1 MACHPALAEFRCVS
15 LSPGPGSPHKPFQK
29 ILDRPARPLHPP
41 SAISILA
48 RMRLSIFCIFFFAL
62 ISPAQTISSAP
73 ACDNAN
79 NTSASTSYHS
89 NGSHNASAG
98 QVSKLPI
105 RSLLYP
111 GATTRIF
118 VRYMP
123 WFGDPHHINVG
134 YRSNDAQQVGRQ
146 VADMASRGIQGAIVD
161 WYGPSQGLKN
171 QSTLLLMKAA
181 ERNGGFQ
188 FAVSVDKGALGQ
200 CTRGACDP
208 TQRLISVLTYAAS
221 TFEQSPAYIKFDGR
235 PAVFF
240 FGLQRSPID
249 WQRVRSAL
257 PLHPLFFFRNSIA
270 FGNPAAD
277 GAYSWVAP
285 ETVRPDDPMAVRYL
299 ERFYSRAQHSS
310 KIAMG
315 SAYKGFDDAE
325 ASWGKGRAINQQCGE
340 TWLTTLA
347 EPGEFF
353 SASHQLP
360 ALIIPT
366 WNDYEEGTEI
376 ESGIDNCVQVK
387 GKLKGHK
394 LAWRLKG
401 NSNTVDHVSILARTT
416 GQWSEVMRAPV
427 HAHAVNL
434 SDLHLSPSASDV
446 CVVAVGKASI
456 LDHATGP
463 IPIASR

>member
-1 MACHPALAEFRCVS
+1 
-15 LSPGPGSPHKPFQK
+15 
-29 ILDRPARPLHPP
+29 
-41 SAISILA
+41 
-48 RMRLSIFCIFFFAL
+48 MRLPIFCIFFFAL
-62 ISPAQTISSAP
+62 ISSAQTTSSAP
-73 ACDNAN
+73 VCENVN
-79 NTSASTSYHS
+79 NTSASTHYH
-89 NGSHNASAG
+89 NDRSHNASAG

-105 RSLLYP
+105 RSLLYR

-123 WFGDPHHINVG
+123 WFGGPQHIDVG
-134 YRSNDAQQVGRQ
+134 YRSDDEQQIARQ

-171 QSTLLLMKAA
+171 QSTILLMKAA

-188 FAVSVDKGALGQ
+188 FAVSVDKGALKECMKG
-200 CTRGACDP
+200 GCDP
-208 TQRLISVLTYAAS
+208 TRQLISDLTYAAR
-221 TFEQSPAYIKFDGR
+221 TFEESPAYVRFDGH

-240 FGLQRSPID
+240 FGLEQAPIN
-249 WQRVRSAL
+249 WRRVHSAL
-257 PLHPLFFFRNSIA
+257 PLDPLFFFRNSIA
-270 FGNPAAD
+270 FENSVAD

-285 ETVRPDDPMAVRYL
+285 ETVRPDDPMALRYL

-325 ASWGKGRAINQQCGE
+325 ASWGEGRVIDQQCGE
-340 TWLTTLA
+340 TWLATLA

-360 ALIIPT
+360 ALIIPS

-387 GKLKGHK
+387 GSFRGQKLS
-394 LAWRLKG
+394 WNIDG
-401 NSNTVDHVSILARTT
+401 NSKTVDHFSILASTT
-416 GQWSEVMRAPV
+416 GQWSEVMQAPV
-427 HAHAVNL
+427 DLHSVNL
-434 SDLHLSPSASDV
+434 SDLHLSSAAKDV
-446 CVVAVGKASI
+446 CVVAVGKASM
-456 LDHATGP
+456 LNHSTGP
-463 IPIASR
+463 IPIANR

>member
-1 MACHPALAEFRCVS
+1 
-15 LSPGPGSPHKPFQK
+15 
-29 ILDRPARPLHPP
+29 
-41 SAISILA
+41 
-48 RMRLSIFCIFFFAL
+48 MRLSIFCILFFAL
-62 ISPAQTISSAP
+62 ISSAQTTSSAP

-79 NTSASTSYHS
+79 NTSASTTYHS
-89 NGSHNASAG
+89 RGSHNASAG

-111 GATTRIF
+111 GATTRIY

-134 YRSNDAQQVGRQ
+134 YRSDDPQQVERQ

-181 ERNGGFQ
+181 ERNGAFQ
-188 FAVSVDKGALGQ
+188 FAVSVDRGALGQ
-200 CTRGACDP
+200 CIRGGCDP
-208 TQRLISVLTYAAS
+208 TQRLISVLNYAAN
-221 TFEQSPAYIKFDGR
+221 TFEESPAYVRFNGR

-240 FGLQRSPID
+240 FGLQRAPID

-257 PLHPLFFFRNSIA
+257 PLHPLFFFRNSVA

-285 ETVRPDDPMAVRYL
+285 ETVRPGDPMGLDYL
-299 ERFYSRAQHSS
+299 DRFYSTAQRSP

-315 SAYKGFDDAE
+315 SAYKGFDDRE
-325 ASWGKGRAINQQCGE
+325 ASWGKGRVIDQQCGE

-347 EPGEFF
+347 EPGKFF
-353 SASHQLP
+353 SARHQLP

-376 ESGIDNCVQVK
+376 ESGIDNCVQIK
-387 GKLKGHK
+387 GRLKGHK
-394 LAWRLKG
+394 LAWHLKG
-401 NSNTVDHVSILARTT
+401 NSGTVDHFAILAGAT
-416 GQWSEVMRAPV
+416 GHWSEVLQAPV
-427 HAHAVNL
+427 HSHAVDL
-434 SDLHLSPSASDV
+434 SRLQLSPSASDV

-456 LDHATGP
+456 LDHTTGP
-463 IPIASR
+463 IPIPDRQDRQ